1 MMKGTKQK
9 IGRKFLLLIGWIVG
23 ICILGKQPVCYAQE
37 FSDAVTIQVNT
48 SVSGTIS
55 EGYDYEQ
62 DYYKFR
68 VTKDGYVVLNFKN
81 PQQDTSDSYWNMEL
95 YDAQYNSMV
104 YTEIKG
110 NTSSTASTAIGI
122 AAGTYYVK
130 ISSASWRDACS
141 EDTYSLCV
149 EYTES
154 DYWEKEQNESYS
166 TATEMVT
173 GKVYNGTTSKG
184 YDYEKDYYVFTTSN
198 NGSINVTFTNP
209 LQNDSSEYWKVELY
223 NSSYEKL
230 CGWDITGNVKT
241 TQLPIIGV
249 GKGTYY
255 ILITSHGWRDA
266 SSTDMYG
273 VTVSFEKSEYWEK
286 EFNEEYTSATAMN
299 LNQEYSGVTWAGYY
313 YEKDYYKFSI
323 SRQGIYKVVMSVP
336 KLDSSEEYWNVQI
349 FDASY
354 KKIKEQKIYGN
365 KEVHTIAGTFQAG
378 DYYICVQSSSYYTAK
393 STDKYT
399 LKVSSGT
406 QNDIQNSCD
415 HEYTITNREPTY
427 FSKGWDIYTCKKCGY
442 TYKKAYAEKLKL
454 PQVIF
459 YYEPYIKNRTLH
471 ITWHVQNDA
480 TGFQIKY
487 YDRKDKKH
495 PKIIKRKGVTANIK
509 KMKKGKTYVVQVR
522 SYIKQGTKT
531 AYGRWSKKCVVR

>member
-1 MMKGTKQK
+1 MMKGMKKK
-9 IGRKFLLLIGWIVG
+9 IGGKFLLLIGWIVG
-23 ICILGKQPVCYAQE
+23 ICILGKQPVCHAQE
-37 FSDAVTIQVNT
+37 FSDAVTIRVNT

-55 EGYDYEQ
+55 KGSEYEQ
-62 DYYKFR
+62 DYYKFTI
-68 VTKDGYVVLNFKN
+68 TKDGYVVLNFKN
-81 PQQDTSDSYWNMEL
+81 PKQDDSDAYWKMEL
-95 YDAQYNSMV
+95 YDAQYNSLV

-110 NTSSTASTAIGI
+110 NTSSTDSTATGI

-130 ISSASWRDACS
+130 VTSAERYEACS
-141 EDTYSLCV
+141 MDTYSLCV
-149 EYTES
+149 QYTES

-184 YDYEKDYYVFTTSN
+184 YDYEKDYYVFNTSN
-198 NGSINVTFTNP
+198 NGSISVTFTNP
-209 LQNDSSEYWKVELY
+209 LQDDSKAYWKVTLY
-223 NSSYEKL
+223 DSSYQKL
-230 CGWDITGNVKT
+230 CDWDITGNVKT
-241 TQLPIIGV
+241 TQLPVIGAA
-249 GKGTYY
+249 KGTYY
-255 ILITSHGWRDA
+255 ILVTSNNYYNAG
-266 SSTDMYG
+266 STDIYG
-273 VTVSFEKSEYWEK
+273 INVSCEKSENWEK
-286 EFNEEYTSATAMN
+286 EFNEDYTSATAMN
-299 LNQEYSGVTWAGYY
+299 LNQEYSGVTWAGYE

-323 SRQGIYKVVMSVP
+323 SRQGMYKVVMSVP
-336 KLDSSEEYWNVQI
+336 KLDSSEEYWLVQI
-349 FDASY
+349 YNSSY
-354 KKIKEQKIYGN
+354 EKIKEQKIYGN
-365 KEVHTIAGTFQAG
+365 KEVYTIAGTFSAG
-378 DYYICVQSSSYYTAK
+378 DYYICVQSASNYTAK

-454 PQVIF
+454 PQVVF
-459 YYEPYIKNRTLH
+459 SYEPYIKKRTMHLM
-471 ITWHVQNDA
+471 WYAQNDA
-480 TGFQIKY
+480 TGFEIKY
-487 YDRKDKKH
+487 YDRKNKKNS
-495 PKIIKRKGVTANIK
+495 KVIKRKGVTANIK

>member
-9 IGRKFLLLIGWIVG
+9 IGYQWALMIGLLIG
-23 ICILGKQPVCYAQE
+23 ICIFKKHLVCYAQE
-37 FSDAVTIQVNT
+37 FSDALTIRVNT
-48 SVSGTIS
+48 YVSGTIS
-55 EGYDYEQ
+55 EGSDYEQ
-62 DYYKFR
+62 DYYKFS

-95 YDAQYNSMV
+95 YDAQYNSLV

-110 NTSSTASTAIGI
+110 NTSSTDSTAIGI
-122 AAGTYYVK
+122 AAGIYYVK
-130 ISSASWRDACS
+130 ISSASRRDACS
-141 EDTYSLCV
+141 EDTYSFCV
-149 EYTES
+149 EYSES

-173 GKVYNGTTSKG
+173 GKMYNGTISKG

-230 CGWDITGNVKT
+230 CSWDITGNVKT

-249 GKGTYY
+249 GKGTFY
-255 ILITSHGWRDA
+255 ILITSHGRRDA

-273 VTVSFEKSEYWEK
+273 VTVSFEKSEYWER

-299 LNQEYSGVTWAGYY
+299 LNQDYSGVTWAGYY
-313 YEKDYYKFSI
+313 YEKDYYQFSI

-336 KLDSSEEYWNVQI
+336 KLDSSEEYWKLQM
-349 FDASY
+349 FDSSY
-354 KKIKEQKIYGN
+354 QKLKEQYVYGN
-365 KEVHTIAGTFQAG
+365 KETYTIAGTFSAG
-378 DYYICVQSSSYYTAK
+378 DYYICVQSSSYSTAK

-399 LKVSSGT
+399 LKVSSG
-406 QNDIQNSCD
+406 NEDDVKNSCN
-415 HEYTITNREPTY
+415 HEYSITKREPTY
-427 FSKGWDIYTCKKCGY
+427 FNKGWYIYTCKKCGY
-442 TYKKAYAEKLKL
+442 TYKKSYAKKLKL
-454 PQVIF
+454 KQVILC
-459 YYEPYIKNRTLH
+459 YEPYIKNRTMHLM
-471 ITWHVQNDA
+471 WYVQNDA
-480 TGFQIKY
+480 TGYEIKY
-487 YDRKDKKH
+487 YDRKGKKN
-495 PKIIKRKGVTANIK
+495 PKVIKRKGVTANIK
-509 KMKKGKTYVVQVR
+509 KLDKRKTYVVKVR

-531 AYGRWSKKCVVR
+531 AYGKWSKKCVVR